1 MPPQAGSLAA
11 HSPGGLAAPQLRF
24 NCFHVPYVR
33 ERCGDNNP
41 KQQEAGRAPHRDSGA
56 GGQTAS
62 QTPTRPGLQAEEE
75 LGWTPH
81 TLPRTGWS
89 PGRRQQGVR
98 IRGRG
103 AASENLEA
111 GSFGR

>member
-41 KQQEAGRAPHRDSGA
+41 KQQEAGWAPHRDSGA

-81 TLPRTGWS
+81 TLPRTGWGDTGVVS
-89 PGRRQQGVR
+89 WQETARGQNPG
-98 IRGRG
+98 
-103 AASENLEA
+103 A
-111 GSFGR
+111 GSCF